1 MKSVKNTLLG
11 LLFTLIISSG
21 ALLNRAVADE
31 GQVYTLGVVPQFDSR
46 KILTIW
52 RPILDEIAQQ
62 TGIRFRLQG
71 SPSIQKFEKEFQ
83 AGKFDFSYMNPYHML
98 IAHNEQGYRP
108 LLRDHGR
115 QLHGILVVRKDDPIV
130 ELSDL
135 QGKIVAFPAP
145 NALGASLMLRAE
157 LQGARQID
165 IKPNY
170 VKSHTSVYLNV
181 VTGMAAAGGGVQ
193 KTLSQQPAEIRDQL
207 RVLHRTIKVAPHP
220 LAVHSRV
227 PASVA
232 GRVQQAFLS
241 LGESEAGRAM
251 LSKIPMKQ
259 IGIAMLDDYSP
270 LEKLGL
276 EPYYVKD

>member
-1 MKSVKNTLLG
+1 MESVKNTLLG
-11 LLFTLIISSG
+11 LLFTLITSSG
-21 ALLNRAVADE
+21 VLLNTAVADE
-31 GQVYTLGVVPQFDSR
+31 GPVYTLGVVPQFDSR
-46 KILTIW
+46 KILSIW
-52 RPILDEIAQQ
+52 RPILDEIEQQ
-62 TGIRFRLQG
+62 TGIRIRLEG
-71 SPSIQKFEKEFQ
+71 SSSIPKFEKEFQ
-83 AGKFDFSYMNPYHML
+83 AGKFDFAYMNPYHML
-98 IAHNEQGYRP
+98 IAHNSAGYQP
-108 LLRDHGR
+108 LVRDHGR
-115 QLHGILVVRKDDPIV
+115 QLHGILVVRKDDPIAD
-130 ELSDL
+130 LSDL
-135 QGKIVAFPAP
+135 QGAMVAFPAP

-165 IKPNY
+165 IEPNY

-207 RVLHRTIKVAPHP
+207 RVLHRTTKVAPHP

-227 PASVA
+227 PTKL
-232 GRVQQAFLS
+232 GERVRQAFLS

-259 IGIAMLDDYSP
+259 IGIATLDDYRS